1 MKLNQFYLYKRCT
14 LTWIVAIVQA
24 ISSAWAAVPVASSI
38 TIKVNS
44 TTSSYKTLSR
54 IGLNGSNSVPGT
66 NQWEFLRYSGVNA
79 IRMGTVSN
87 YPYGYNNDKDPYLT
101 TLGWGEG
108 VTDLTSFN
116 VNRKAVRD
124 FPETNSLIPWSVFK
138 SFFSGTQD
146 YPDYRL
152 VSVASLNLDVLYS
165 MKRYA
170 NSTSQYTMAP
180 YSTISSA
187 ARWADKWEDWLNR
200 YAFTYYLA
208 KTYGVCNFELYNE
221 PDQWKDTY
229 HTDIPE
235 FIERMQIGSDAVQ
248 CAIADVNKLIGKN
261 LVANVVGPVV
271 HGELFWVNSTD
282 GDTRDDLA
290 GVGWGEATI
299 DSLHTTYERK
309 GMNPAFSL
317 VNSYCYHLYT
327 NGRTISTVT
336 GDVAANLNG
345 ILQKNN
351 NQDLPLWI
359 SEWNVNTNDQL
370 YPHVTQ
376 LNQDSPTKFS
386 SFGACLGAYNE
397 TNLENLFVFQ
407 FGVQDTLSKN
417 GLYFLSTKT
426 TTSTSEVLNVGGLSR
441 SAELL
446 HLFAP
451 AFAKKQKFLPPTVTY
466 TVNGLSAN
474 PSTTGLYVT
483 TCKDPITGNRYMW
496 IANTSINRI
505 PLQIDLSQWNIQ
517 APIKSRFIQEVS
529 EKSFGEEV
537 KVKLWNTAIASN
549 LILDTIPGYGTWLI
563 TLDSATLTQRD
574 ITASDDATV
583 TGGILSGTKSG
594 SNPTLDVSMHTTE
607 GQNRN
612 VTFIKFPLSS
622 KIPTNETVKRAILR
636 VYAQKITHLI
646 PAPAANDDLVVVHVY
661 GLTKSKWNEKTIIW
675 DGAPNLMKNSLITGG
690 TNSRVDV
697 IKDNFVQDIGGT
709 ATFLGQITVS
719 NDNLVPLPPAER
731 ALDITNFVSSQTDS
745 VTIMLVREVRADL
758 DLLLP
763 NRLDTIWRMRIQSKE
778 NTSGYPAPTLSVFTQ
793 NKNITALPSLLSS
806 DNGLKLFPNPV
817 KNDLDLSYTL
827 ETQNNVE
834 ISVFDLTG
842 RKILRALNQKQ
853 DAGNH
858 QLTADMSCLSN
869 GIYLLEMKTDGSQLV
884 KKFIKQ

>member
-1 MKLNQFYLYKRCT
+1 MKLNQLYLYKRYT
-14 LTWIVAIVQA
+14 LIWIVAIAQA
-24 ISSAWAAVPVASSI
+24 ISSAWATIPIASSI
-38 TIKVNS
+38 TIQVNS
-44 TTSSYKTLSR
+44 TTSSNKILSR
-54 IGLNGSNSVPGT
+54 IGLNGSNTVPGT

-108 VTDLTSFN
+108 VSDLASFN

-152 VSVASLNLDVLYS
+152 VNVASLNLDVLYN

-200 YAFTYYLA
+200 YAFAYYLA
-208 KTYGVCNFELYNE
+208 KAYGVCNFELYNE

-229 HTDIPE
+229 HTSIPE
-235 FIERMQIGSDAVQ
+235 FIERMEIGSDAVH
-248 CAIADVNKLIGKN
+248 CAIEDVNKLQGKN

-282 GDTRDDLA
+282 SDTRDDLA

-299 DSLHTTYERK
+299 DSIHSTYDGK
-309 GMNPAFSL
+309 KDPSVSL
-317 VNSYCYHLYT
+317 INSYCYHLYA
-327 NGRTISTVT
+327 NYRTVSTVA
-336 GDVAANLNG
+336 GEVALNSNA
-345 ILQKNN
+345 ILKQNN
-351 NQDLPLWI
+351 NQDLPIWI

-370 YPHVTQ
+370 YPHITQ
-376 LNQDSPTKFS
+376 LSQDSPTKFS
-386 SFGACLGAYNE
+386 QFAAGLGAYNE

-466 TVNGLSAN
+466 TGNGLSAN

-483 TCKDPITGNRYMW
+483 TSKDPITGNSYIW
-496 IANTSINRI
+496 IANTSTNRI
-505 PLQIDLSQWNIQ
+505 PLQIDLSQWNILT
-517 APIKSRFIQEVS
+517 PIKSRFIQEVS

-537 KVKLWNTAIASN
+537 KVKSWNTVIASN
-549 LILDTIPGYGTWLI
+549 LIKDTIPRYGTWLI
-563 TLDSATLTQRD
+563 TIDSATLTQRD
-574 ITASDDATV
+574 IIVTDDATV
-583 TGGILSGTKSG
+583 TGGTLSGTKFG
-594 SNPTLDVSMHTTE
+594 SNPALDVSMHTTE

-612 VTFIKFPLSS
+612 VTFLKFPLSN
-622 KIPTNETVKRAILR
+622 KVPTNETVKRAILR
-636 VYAQKITHLI
+636 VYAQKVTLLT
-646 PAPAANDDLVVVHVY
+646 PSPAANGDLVVIHVY
-661 GLTKSKWNEKTIIW
+661 GLTKSKWNEKTITW
-675 DGAPNLMKNSLITGG
+675 DGAPNIMKNSLITGG
-690 TNSRVDV
+690 TNARVDV
-697 IKDNFVQDIGGT
+697 VKDNFVQDIGNT
-709 ATFLGQITVS
+709 ATFLGQMTVS
-719 NDNLVPLPPAER
+719 DDNLFPLPPAER

-793 NKNITALPSLLSS
+793 NKNTTALPSFLSS
-806 DNGLKLFPNPV
+806 DNDLKLFPNPI
-817 KNDLDLSYTL
+817 KSDLHLDYTL
-827 ETQNNVE
+827 DTQNNVA

-842 RKILRALNQKQ
+842 RKIRQVLNQHQ
-853 DAGNH
+853 DSGNH
-858 QLTADMSCLSN
+858 QITTDISNLSN
-869 GIYLLEMKTDGSQLV
+869 GIYLLELKTDGSQQV
-884 KKFIKQ
+884 EKFNKQ

>member
-1 MKLNQFYLYKRCT
+1 MKQNQLYLYKRYT
-14 LTWIVAIVQA
+14 LIWIVAITQA
-24 ISSAWAAVPVASSI
+24 ISSAWATVPVASSI

-44 TTSSYKTLSR
+44 TSSSYKTLSR
-54 IGLNGSNSVPGT
+54 IGLNGSNNAVPGT

-87 YPYGYNNDKDPYLT
+87 YPYGYNNDKDPYLS

-108 VTDLTSFN
+108 VTDLASFN
-116 VNRKAVRD
+116 TNRKAVRD
-124 FPETNSLIPWSVFK
+124 FPETNSLIPWSIFK

-152 VSVASLNLDVLYS
+152 LNVGSLNLDVLYN

-170 NSTSQYTMAP
+170 NSTSLYTMAP

-229 HTDIPE
+229 HTSIPE
-235 FIERMQIGSDAVQ
+235 FIERMEIGSDAVQ
-248 CAIADVNKLIGKN
+248 CAIADVNKLQNKN

-271 HGELFWVNSTD
+271 HGELFWMNTTD
-282 GDTRDDLA
+282 SDTRDDVA

-299 DSLHTTYERK
+299 DSIHSTYTGK
-309 GMNPAFSL
+309 KDPSFSL
-317 VNSYCYHLYT
+317 INSYCYHLYA
-327 NGRTISTVT
+327 NSRTVSTVASE
-336 GDVAANLNG
+336 VALNSNA
-345 ILQKNN
+345 ILKQNN
-351 NQDLPLWI
+351 NKNLPIWI

-386 SFGACLGAYNE
+386 QFGAGLGAYNE
-397 TNLENLFVFQ
+397 TDLESLFVFQ

-426 TTSTSEVLNVGGLSR
+426 TTSPSEIVNVGGLSR

-451 AFAKKQKFLPPTVTY
+451 AFAKKQKLLSPTLTY
-466 TVNGLSAN
+466 SSNGLSAN

-483 TCKDPITGNRYMW
+483 TSKDALTGISYIW
-496 IANTSINRI
+496 IANTSTNRI
-505 PLQIDLSQWNIQ
+505 PLQIDLSQWNSL
-517 APIKSRFIQEVS
+517 APIKARFIQEVS
-529 EKSFGEEV
+529 EKNFGEEV

-549 LILDTIPGYGTWLI
+549 LILDTIPRYGTWLI
-563 TLDSATLTQRD
+563 TLDSATLTQKD

-583 TGGILSGTKSG
+583 TGGTLSGTKFG
-594 SNPTLDVSMHTTE
+594 LNPTLDISMHTTE

-612 VTFIKFPLSS
+612 VSFLKFPLSS
-622 KIPTNETVKRAILR
+622 KVSTNETIKRAILR
-636 VYAQKITHLI
+636 VYAQKATHLT
-646 PAPAANDDLVVVHVY
+646 PTPAANGDLVVVHVY
-661 GLTKSKWNEKTIIW
+661 GLTKSKWNEKTISW
-675 DGAPNLMKNSLITGG
+675 DGAPNLLKNSLIAGG
-690 TNSRVDV
+690 TNARVDAV
-697 IKDNFVQDIGGT
+697 KDNFVQDIGGT

-719 NDNLVPLPPAER
+719 DDNLAPLPPTER

-758 DLLLP
+758 DLLLS

-778 NTSGYPAPTLSVFTQ
+778 NTSGYPPPTLSVFTQ
-793 NKNITALPSLLSS
+793 NKNTTALSSLLNS
-806 DNGLKLFPNPV
+806 DNDLKLFPNPISSYLY
-817 KNDLDLSYTL
+817 LDYTL
-827 ETQNNVE
+827 EAQNNVD
-834 ISVFDLTG
+834 ISVSDLTG
-842 RKILRALNQKQ
+842 RKILHIFNQKQ
-853 DAGNH
+853 NEGNH
-858 QLTADMSCLSN
+858 QITTDLSNLSN
-869 GIYLLEMKTDGSQLV
+869 GIYLLELKIDRLHVV
-884 KKFIKQ
+884 KKIIKK